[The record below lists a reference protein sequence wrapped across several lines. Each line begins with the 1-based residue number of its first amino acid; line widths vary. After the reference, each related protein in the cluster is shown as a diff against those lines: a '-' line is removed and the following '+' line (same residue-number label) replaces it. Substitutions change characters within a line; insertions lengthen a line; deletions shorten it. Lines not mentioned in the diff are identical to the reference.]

1 MVGLLVIVIVMYLG
15 LFGFGFISY
24 AFNSY
29 GLYGMAKRENEN
41 TIMPWIPYINKYTL
55 GRIAFK
61 SNVHAAIMVTLAV
74 INVIISMAIFFVA
87 RNLKLL
93 YFLIILGFI
102 ISIILSVYCFV
113 AHYRIYKKYSKST
126 VIMTVLDVLSLG
138 LLGPFFIFA
147 IKDNDEN

>member
-1 MVGLLVIVIVMYLG
+1 MGLLVIVIVMYMG

-93 YFLIILGFI
+93 YFYFFSSTAKI
-102 ISIILSVYCFV
+102 ISIFP
-113 AHYRIYKKYSKST
+113 YREFISKS
-126 VIMTVLDVLSLG
+126 
-138 LLGPFFIFA
+138 
-147 IKDNDEN
+147 N